1 MSLTRLNAADLALHS
16 PAAGQCADGLAV
28 GHDEA
33 ARDNLRLAMLQL
45 GEIEFIAGDHPHIS
59 FAPALCQALTETA
72 RALAAVHAYSTADSY
87 LDKALHW
94 AQVMSSTDTQAELL
108 CAMAE
113 VSANRADLAEAQE
126 DRDTR
131 RLARDH
137 AREQSFAAARM
148 ARQTTDPQWE
158 IRVLLRASDVLDRLG
173 DHDDAVHIQQRAME
187 LMGLQDSDAAAGT
200 AAAPFDP
207 LRLSAPSTLM

>member
-1 MSLTRLNAADLALHS
+1 MSLPPLNSSVVAPHS
-16 PAAGQCADGLAV
+16 ATASQCADGLAV
-28 GHDEA
+28 GHDES

-45 GEIEFIAGDHPHIS
+45 GEIEFIAGDKPHIS
-59 FAPALCQALTETA
+59 FAPAMCQALTETA

-94 AQVMSSTDTQAELL
+94 ARVMGSADTQAELL

-113 VSANRADLAEAQE
+113 VAANRADLAEAQE
-126 DRDTR
+126 DRDTCR
-131 RLARDH
+131 RAREH

-187 LMGLQDSDAAAGT
+187 LMGLQDTEATEGAQST
-200 AAAPFDP
+200 PFDP
-207 LRLSAPSTLM
+207 LRLSAPTTLM